1 MKPQAFLIALA
12 ACSFGAGCMS
22 FSSTTRTVPAP
33 VPAPAASTVVVP
45 SQSVQQTDYRDSY
58 TGKPLSSE
66 RVVTTRY

>member
-1 MKPQAFLIALA
+1 MKPHAFVIVVA
-12 ACSFGAGCMS
+12 ACTLAAGCMS

-33 VPAPAASTVVVP
+33 APAPAAVVVP

-66 RVVTTRY
+66 RTVTTRY